1 MLLRS
6 RAMQRAT
13 DQPRDD
19 PQWKEILHEIIFEA
33 DTPAGKTF
41 DVALLVAI
49 ALSVL
54 VVSLDTVASVEARIG
69 PVLRAAE
76 WAFTGLF
83 SIEYVLRLLAVRRPL
98 AYARSFFGVVDL
110 LAILPTYLSLLIPGT
125 QSLLVIRGL
134 RLLRILRVFK
144 LARFLGEA
152 DVLMSALRQSGRK
165 ILLFVGAVVLIV
177 SIVGALMYLIEGPE
191 HGFTSIPRSMYWGVV
206 TVTTVGYG
214 DIAPQTVPGQM
225 LAAGLMIIGYGI
237 IAVPTG
243 IFSAALIA
251 ASRSSVSTRA
261 CPSCGGE
268 GHDDDATH
276 CKFCGVAL

>member
-1 MLLRS
+1 MLLWS

-19 PQWKEILHEIIFEA
+19 PQWKDTLHEIIFEA

-69 PVLRAAE
+69 PALRAAE

-83 SIEYVLRLLAVRRPL
+83 SIEYVLRLLAVRRPF

-134 RLLRILRVFK
+134 RLLRIVRVFK

-225 LAAGLMIIGYGI
+225 LAAALMIVGYGI

-268 GHDDDATH
+268 GHDDDAMH

>member
-1 MLLRS
+1 
-6 RAMQRAT
+6 MQRAT

>member
-1 MLLRS
+1 
-6 RAMQRAT
+6 MQRAT
-13 DQPRDD
+13 DQPRVD
-19 PQWKEILHEIIFEA
+19 PQWRETLHEIIFEA

-54 VVSLDTVASVEARIG
+54 AVSLETVASVEARIG
-69 PVLRAAE
+69 PALRAAE
-76 WAFTGLF
+76 WVFTGLF

-134 RLLRILRVFK
+134 RLLRVVRVFK

-152 DVLMSALRQSGRK
+152 KVLISALRGSGRK
-165 ILLFVGAVVLIV
+165 ILLFVGTVVLIV

-214 DIAPQTVPGQM
+214 DIAPQTVPGQI
-225 LAAGLMIIGYGI
+225 LAAALMIIGYGI

>member
-1 MLLRS
+1 MLLWS
-6 RAMQRAT
+6 RAMQRPT

-54 VVSLDTVASVEARIG
+54 VVSLDTVASVEVRIG
-69 PVLRAAE
+69 SALRAAE

-110 LAILPTYLSLLIPGT
+110 IAILPTYLSLLIPGT

-134 RLLRILRVFK
+134 RLLRIVRVFK

-152 DVLMSALRQSGRK
+152 NVLISALRQSGRK
-165 ILLFVGAVVLIV
+165 ILLFVGTVVLIV

-191 HGFTSIPRSMYWGVV
+191 RGFTSIPRSMYWGVV

-225 LAAGLMIIGYGI
+225 VAAALMIVGYGI

-268 GHDDDATH
+268 GHDDDAMH